1 MKHKLWLSPK
11 FIGEGI
17 AAFFFQLHRI
27 LLYSFY
33 ALLCS
38 LPVLT
43 AGGAYL
49 ALFGQI
55 RRIAEEE
62 KTSSRD
68 YFAAFR
74 RYAAGGIPYGLALAV
89 LILGLS
95 VPAPGGIWGFFQ
107 VIGCFLLFTALIFY
121 PPVYVAGYRGGG
133 AFARAVGYAASHAG
147 ETMVILGLAVILL
160 FAALLLS
167 EVLLVL
173 FYPLVFFVTARA
185 VVANNKEEFM
195 EEETSYE
202 KTA

>member
-1 MKHKLWLSPK
+1 M
-11 FIGEGI
+11 
-17 AAFFFQLHRI
+17 
-27 LLYSFY
+27 
-33 ALLCS
+33 
-38 LPVLT
+38 
-43 AGGAYL
+43 
-49 ALFGQI
+49 LF
-55 RRIAEEE
+55 
-62 KTSSRD
+62 
-68 YFAAFR
+68 
-74 RYAAGGIPYGLALAV
+74 
-89 LILGLS
+89 LGLS

-167 EVLLVL
+167 DVLLVL

>member
-95 VPAPGGIWGFFQ
+95 VPAK
-107 VIGCFLLFTALIFY
+107 LIC
-121 PPVYVAGYRGGG
+121 
-133 AFARAVGYAASHAG
+133 
-147 ETMVILGLAVILL
+147 I
-160 FAALLLS
+160 
-167 EVLLVL
+167 
-173 FYPLVFFVTARA
+173 
-185 VVANNKEEFM
+185 
-195 EEETSYE
+195 TS
-202 KTA
+202 

>member
-74 RYAAGGIPYGLALAV
+74 RYAAA
-89 LILGLS
+89 
-95 VPAPGGIWGFFQ
+95 
-107 VIGCFLLFTALIFY
+107 
-121 PPVYVAGYRGGG
+121 
-133 AFARAVGYAASHAG
+133 AFPTGSPWRC
-147 ETMVILGLAVILL
+147 
-160 FAALLLS
+160 
-167 EVLLVL
+167 
-173 FYPLVFFVTARA
+173 
-185 VVANNKEEFM
+185 
-195 EEETSYE
+195 
-202 KTA
+202 

>member
-68 YFAAFR
+68 YFVAFR

-160 FAALLLS
+160 FAALLWGKIRS
-167 EVLLVL
+167 
-173 FYPLVFFVTARA
+173 
-185 VVANNKEEFM
+185 
-195 EEETSYE
+195 
-202 KTA
+202 